1 MHRCIKG
8 VFSHETALFFHDI
21 TVKTPF
27 HFMMTIPAGYNTSI
41 LKETDKYLY
50 FYYSKDTYE
59 IGITQGKT
67 A

>member
-1 MHRCIKG
+1 
-8 VFSHETALFFHDI
+8 
-21 TVKTPF
+21 
-27 HFMMTIPAGYNTSI
+27 MMTIPAGYNTSI